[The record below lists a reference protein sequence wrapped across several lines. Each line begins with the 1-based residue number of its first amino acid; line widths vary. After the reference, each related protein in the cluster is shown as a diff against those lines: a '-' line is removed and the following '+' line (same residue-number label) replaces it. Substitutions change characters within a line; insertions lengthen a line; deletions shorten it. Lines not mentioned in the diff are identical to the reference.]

1 MKNILK
7 ILILFLL
14 FAFGTSLQT
23 FASEKETYDEIY
35 ERLAPAD
42 FEYIFGIDPYQ
53 AEDYTKYMYSPYPL
67 FRVGVPFIF
76 KDIKIEPGYYILTPR
91 KKNGKTYVLF
101 KEQGRVKYLIP
112 VYEIYLVDPLFY
124 DQYIPEKRKGF
135 WEKAGEKTS
144 NFFGRLFPQK
154 TQRMPAPKA
163 YIEVNDIDREY
174 FQVILFYGTQKYYM
188 LFRQR

>member
-7 ILILFLL
+7 ILTLL
-14 FAFGTSLQT
+14 IFSIFIVSAPAFSNERET
-23 FASEKETYDEIY
+23 FDKIY
-35 ERLAPAD
+35 EELLPAD
-42 FEYIFGIDPYQ
+42 FEYMFGIDPYQ

-91 KKNGKTYVLF
+91 KKGGRTFVLF

-112 VYEIYLVDPLFY
+112 VYDVDVVDPLFY
-124 DQYIPEKRKGF
+124 DQYIPEKKKGF
-135 WEKAGEKTS
+135 WETAGQKTS
-144 NFFGRLFPQK
+144 NFIGRLFPKK

-188 LFRQR
+188 IFKQR